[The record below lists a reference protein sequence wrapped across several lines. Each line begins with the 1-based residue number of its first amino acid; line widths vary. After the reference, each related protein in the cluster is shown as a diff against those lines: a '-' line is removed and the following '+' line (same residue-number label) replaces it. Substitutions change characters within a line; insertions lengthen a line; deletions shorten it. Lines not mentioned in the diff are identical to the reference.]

1 MFYQEAI
8 SWHAIENL
16 LELTCFNYKML
27 SSLIVLYCLS
37 SIPTKWGIN
46 EAIKRLIYHYPTH
59 FLISIIYIQI
69 ASDRE
74 DLMIAMF

>member
-27 SSLIVLYCLS
+27 SSLIVLYCSS
-37 SIPTKWGIN
+37 SIRPEGRI
-46 EAIKRLIYHYPTH
+46 IKRLIYRYPTH
-59 FLISIIYIQI
+59 F
-69 ASDRE
+69 
-74 DLMIAMF
+74 